1 MKKYILLARKVTKN
15 ATKTIQ
21 EFDEALISL
30 SLPIAIVE
38 VTNYKQSS
46 GFLKKSLC
54 SKKGNLNRP
63 SENTV
68 FQMEQVKL
76 CKVDISVVF
85 ER

>member
-38 VTNYKQSS
+38 V
-46 GFLKKSLC
+46 
-54 SKKGNLNRP
+54 
-63 SENTV
+63 
-68 FQMEQVKL
+68 
-76 CKVDISVVF
+76 I
-85 ER
+85 